1 VKLVLVHGRSQGGQ
15 NAAALKKHWLDALAY
30 GFERAGC
37 AMPSGT
43 VVELP
48 FYGDRL
54 DQLVAQANAPLTL
67 NIAARGTASDKDG
80 TLRGEILRDFA
91 ANAGLK
97 DADIARELGDGPQ
110 EKGPQNWTWVLAT
123 VRALDR
129 VPGLNA
135 ELVDLITR
143 DVYAYL
149 TFPAIRRVI
158 DTLVAS
164 SMESE
169 ACIVVGHSLGSI
181 VAYNVLCDRAA
192 APPYPRYITV
202 GSPLGIRAI
211 QRHLSPPLR
220 SPACVTHWFNAYDPH
235 DIVALRALDAHAFD
249 VTPPIENK
257 VDISNFTENRH
268 SIEGYLA
275 DPVVA
280 ARIAEYL

>member
-1 VKLVLVHGRSQGGQ
+1 MKLVLVHGRSQGGQ
-15 NAAALKKHWLDALAY
+15 NGVVLRKYWLDALAY
-30 GFERAGC
+30 GFERAGF

-54 DQLVAQANAPLTL
+54 DQLVAQTNAPLTL
-67 NIAARGTASDKDG
+67 NIAARGTASDVNG
-80 TLRGEILRDFA
+80 TLRGEILWDLA
-91 ANAGLK
+91 ANAGLN

-110 EKGPQNWTWVLAT
+110 EKGPQNWTWVLAIA
-123 VRALDR
+123 RALDR
-129 VPGLNA
+129 VPGLNV

-158 DTLVAS
+158 DTLVAG
-164 SMESE
+164 SMGSD
-169 ACIVVGHSLGSI
+169 ACVVVGHSLGSV

-192 APPYPRYITV
+192 SPAYPRFITV
-202 GSPLGIRAI
+202 GSPLGVRAI
-211 QRHLSPPLR
+211 QRHLTPPLR
-220 SPACVTHWFNAYDPH
+220 SPACVTRWFNAYRPY
-235 DIVALRALDAHAFD
+235 DIVALRALDARTFA
-249 VTPPIENK
+249 VAPPIENK
-257 VDISNFTENRH
+257 GDVANFTDNRH

-275 DPVVA
+275 DPFVA